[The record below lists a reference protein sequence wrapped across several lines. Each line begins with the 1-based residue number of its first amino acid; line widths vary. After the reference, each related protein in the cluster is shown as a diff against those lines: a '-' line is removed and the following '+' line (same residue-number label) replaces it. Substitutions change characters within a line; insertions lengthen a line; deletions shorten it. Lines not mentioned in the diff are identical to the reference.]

1 MFSVEELVVMTA
13 VAAPPTGRPR
23 AAGGLAGTAALT
35 ALTPMI
41 WGSTYLVTTQLLPPD
56 RPLFAAAVRALPAG
70 LVVLA
75 LTRRLP
81 RGAWWWKAAV
91 LGALNIGIFFALL
104 FVAAYR
110 LPGGVAATFGAVQ
123 PLMVAALAIPLLGQ
137 RPTRWRLAWGVAGV
151 LGVGLV
157 VIRGSVALDG
167 IGLLAALA
175 DAAAMSAGIVLTKRW
190 GRPVPLLTFTGW
202 QLTAGGLL
210 LAPLAF
216 AFEGAPPALDGD
228 AVLGFLWLGLFGTLL
243 AYANWF
249 RGLDRLPV
257 VAAAFLTLIAPI
269 VATIIGWLALDQ
281 SLTALQLL
289 GMLIAFGAVLAG
301 QLRGRH

>member
-1 MFSVEELVVMTA
+1 MTA
-13 VAAPPTGRPR
+13 LAAPATIGTQRP
-23 AAGGLAGTAALT
+23 AGLAGVAALT
-35 ALTPMI
+35 GLTPMI
-41 WGSTYLVTTQLLPPD
+41 WGSTYLVTTELLPPG
-56 RPLFAAAVRALPAG
+56 RPLLAAAVRALPAG
-70 LVVLA
+70 LIVLA
-75 LTRRLP
+75 LTRTLP
-81 RGAWWWKAAV
+81 RGVWWWKAAV

-123 PLMVAALAIPLLGQ
+123 PLLVAALAIPLLGQ

-175 DAAAMSAGIVLTKRW
+175 GAAAMSAGMVLTKRW
-190 GRPVPLLTFTGW
+190 GRPVPLLAFTGW

-210 LAPLAF
+210 LAPLALL
-216 AFEGAPPALDGD
+216 FEGPPPALDGR
-228 AVLGFLWLGLFGTLL
+228 ATLGFLWLGLFGTLL

-257 VAAAFLTLIAPI
+257 IAASFLTLIAPV
-269 VATIIGWLALDQ
+269 VATILGWLVLTQ
-281 SLTALQLL
+281 SLTPLQIT
-289 GMLIAFGAVLAG
+289 GMIIAFAAVIAG
-301 QLRGRH
+301 QLRGA

>member
-1 MFSVEELVVMTA
+1 MVAMTA
-13 VAAPPTGRPR
+13 VAAPVVSTARP
-23 AAGGLAGTAALT
+23 AGLAGTAALT
-35 ALTPMI
+35 GLTPMI
-41 WGSTYLVTTQLLPPD
+41 WGSTYLVTTQLLPPG
-56 RPLFAAAVRALPAG
+56 RPLLAAAIRALPAG
-70 LVVLA
+70 LIVLA
-75 LTRRLP
+75 LTRTLP

-137 RPTRWRLAWGVAGV
+137 RPGAWRVGWGVAGV

-175 DAAAMSAGIVLTKRW
+175 DAVAMSAGMVLTKRW

-210 LAPLAF
+210 LVPLALLV
-216 AFEGAPPALDGD
+216 EGAPPALDGH
-228 AVLGFLWLGLFGTLL
+228 AVLGFGWLGIFGTLL

-257 VAAAFLTLIAPI
+257 MATSFLTLIAPV
-269 VATIIGWLALDQ
+269 VATILGWLVLTQ
-281 SLTALQLL
+281 SLTSLQIL
-289 GMLIAFGAVLAG
+289 GMIVAFAAVIAG
-301 QLRGRH
+301 QLRGRA

>member
-1 MFSVEELVVMTA
+1 MTA
-13 VAAPPTGRPR
+13 LAAPATVGTQRP
-23 AAGGLAGTAALT
+23 AGLAGVAALT
-35 ALTPMI
+35 GLTPMI
-41 WGSTYLVTTQLLPPD
+41 WGSTYLVTTELLPPG
-56 RPLFAAAVRALPAG
+56 RPLLAAAVRALPAG
-70 LVVLA
+70 LIVLA
-75 LTRRLP
+75 LTRTLP

-123 PLMVAALAIPLLGQ
+123 PLLVAALAIPLLGQ

-175 DAAAMSAGIVLTKRW
+175 GAAAMSAGMVLTKRW
-190 GRPVPLLTFTGW
+190 GRPVPLLAFTGW

-210 LAPLAF
+210 LAPLALL
-216 AFEGAPPALDGD
+216 FEGPPPALDGR
-228 AVLGFLWLGLFGTLL
+228 AALGFLWLGLVGTLL

-257 VAAAFLTLIAPI
+257 IAASFLTLIAPV
-269 VATIIGWLALDQ
+269 VATILGWLVLTQ
-281 SLTALQLL
+281 SLTPLQIT
-289 GMLIAFGAVLAG
+289 GMIIAFAAVIAG
-301 QLRGRH
+301 QLRGA